1 MGNQADIATPH
12 YDTFQTSS
20 HMAGGL
26 LKLTIQ
32 PVSLNPLY
40 VVSVTK
46 YLRFR
51 IAVKNYSWD

>member
-26 LKLTIQ
+26 LKFNDSASVFEP
-32 PVSLNPLY
+32 PVCGLCNKIS
-40 VVSVTK
+40 K
-46 YLRFR
+46 
-51 IAVKNYSWD
+51 I